1 MSFKQFKIK
10 LKQYEPYEDI
20 VALKLIEKH
29 NLEPSYVKCITNS
42 FDIKLSNNLTYELKC
57 DDVMA
62 SKTNNFFIEHFGYGK
77 PSGISTTQ
85 ANFYVLSFDVI
96 NYYQISVIALKKLL
110 ATNNYKIISTRDK
123 LTYGQLVPIN
133 DIISISEL
141 I

>member
-1 MSFKQFKIK
+1 MSFKQFKLK

-29 NLEPSYVKCITNS
+29 NLEPSYEKCITNS

-57 DDVMA
+57 DIMA

-77 PSGISTTQ
+77 LSGISTTQ
-85 ANFYVLSFDVI
+85 ANYYVLSFDLL
-96 NYYQISVIALKKLL
+96 NYYQISVISLKQLL
-110 ATNNYKIISTRDK
+110 SKNNYKIICTKDK
-123 LTYGQLVPIN
+123 LTFGSLVPIN

>member
-10 LKQYEPYEDI
+10 LKQYEPYEDV

-29 NLEPSYVKCITNS
+29 NLEPSYEKCINNK
-42 FDIKLSNNLTYELKC
+42 FDIKLSNNITYEIKC
-57 DDVMA
+57 DVMA
-62 SKTNNFFIEHFGYGK
+62 SKTKNFFIEHFGYGK
-77 PSGISTTQ
+77 PSGIKITQ

-96 NYYQISVIALKKLL
+96 NYYQISVIELRKLL

>member
-10 LKQYEPYEDI
+10 LKQYEPYEDV

-29 NLEPSYVKCITNS
+29 NLKPSYEKCITNS

-57 DDVMA
+57 DVMA
-62 SKTNNFFIEHFGYGK
+62 SKTKNFFIEHFGYGK

-85 ANFYVLSFDVI
+85 ANFYVLSFDVM
-96 NYYQISVIALKKLL
+96 NYYQISVIVLKQLL
-110 ATNNYKIISTRDK
+110 SKNNYKIICTKDK
-123 LTYGQLVPIN
+123 STYGQLVPIN